1 MRTDTTQRNVT
12 HLCGLPSMS
21 LAPSY
26 AFSICKD
33 RYYTEECDSLEWT
46 SVDVVGPVVRLQ
58 YLK

>member
-1 MRTDTTQRNVT
+1 MT

-26 AFSICKD
+26 AFSI
-33 RYYTEECDSLEWT
+33 RYYTEECDSLVWT